1 MPSLVKPLRGPRLIA
16 VATILVAAGVFLT
29 LLLIPDPEQA
39 WRSAVRLTARSSAV
53 LFLLAFGASAATTLW
68 PGTFTRWMRGNRRY
82 LGLSFAASHT
92 IHAFTFLSLAGLSQ
106 PLAEQVLP
114 RGMIVLGGIGY
125 FFIYA
130 LAATSSNKAQAI
142 LGMRWWGRLHVV
154 GTHWLWLQFLISFV
168 KHAPDHPEDWLG
180 VVLVVAVMTFRIVAR
195 LKMNS
200 GWRARATL
208 PARANIPSAP
218 KGLT

>member
-1 MPSLVKPLRGPRLIA
+1 MPNLVKLLRGPPLVAVTATLI
-16 VATILVAAGVFLT
+16 AAGVFLT
-29 LLLIPDPEQA
+29 LLLIPDAEQA
-39 WRSAVRLTARSSAV
+39 WRSAIRLTARSSAV
-53 LFLLAFGASAATTLW
+53 LFLLAFSASASTILW
-68 PGTFTRWMRGNRRY
+68 PGKLTRWMRGNRRY

-92 IHAFTFLSLAGLSQ
+92 IHAFAFLSLAAQ
-106 PLAEQVLP
+106 TPVLADQVLS

-142 LGMRWWGRLHVV
+142 LGMRWWGRLHIV

-180 VVLVVAVMTFRIVAR
+180 VALVVAAMSLRIVAR

-200 GWRARATL
+200 GWRARGTV
-208 PARANIPSAP
+208 PARANNPPLPEA
-218 KGLT
+218 